1 MKDVNAIAKKALDY
15 KEKGLS
21 EKEIADE
28 LHLSPET
35 VTWLL
40 TRGVKGGEPP
50 KDVKI
55 GWRSIGVYGNRIGF
69 MAAAMSDIAFEEME
83 KRQMDADAVIGV
95 AINGIP
101 LAALISE
108 ELGKELII
116 YRPSQERHGKGGA
129 FSSNYASPQGKK
141 ALIVDDVVST
151 GDTIKAAISDV
162 HELGGTIVLA
172 VVLVNKTAHDELAG
186 VPLRALIRARSIST
200 AQSFSPSPRSEPR
213 VRRTDPLVR

>member
-1 MKDVNAIAKKALDY
+1 MKDVNAIAKRAFEY

-55 GWRSIGVYGNRIGF
+55 GWRSLGVYGNRLGF
-69 MAAAMSDIAFEEME
+69 VAAAMSDIALEEME
-83 KRQMDADAVIGV
+83 KRQIDADGIMGV

-101 LAALISE
+101 LATLISE
-108 ELGKELII
+108 ELGKELVI

-129 FSSNYASPQGKK
+129 FSSNYAAPQGKK
-141 ALIVDDVVST
+141 LLLVDDVVST
-151 GDTIKAAISDV
+151 GDTIKGAISDI
-162 HELGGTIVLA
+162 HDAGGTAILV
-172 VVLVNKTAHDELAG
+172 VVLVNKTVQDELAG
-186 VPLRALIRARSIST
+186 VPLRALIRARSI
-200 AQSFSPSPRSEPR
+200 
-213 VRRTDPLVR
+213 

>member
-69 MAAAMSDIAFEEME
+69 MAAAMSDIALEEME

-141 ALIVDDVVST
+141 VLIVDDVVST

-162 HELGGTIVLA
+162 HELGGTVVLA
-172 VVLVNKTAHDELAG
+172 VGLVNKTALDELAG
-186 VPLRALIRARSIST
+186 VPLRALIRARSI
-200 AQSFSPSPRSEPR
+200 
-213 VRRTDPLVR
+213 

>member
-1 MKDVNAIAKKALDY
+1 MKDVNAIAKRALEY

-69 MAAAMSDIAFEEME
+69 MAAAMADIALEEME
-83 KRQMDADAVIGV
+83 KRHIDADGVIGV

-108 ELGKELII
+108 ELGKELMI

-141 ALIVDDVVST
+141 ALIVDDVLST
-151 GDTIKAAISDV
+151 GDTIKGAISDV
-162 HELGGTIVLA
+162 HELGGTVVLA
-172 VVLVNKTAHDELAG
+172 VVLVNKTAQDELAG
-186 VPLRALIRARSIST
+186 VPLRALIRARSI
-200 AQSFSPSPRSEPR
+200 
-213 VRRTDPLVR
+213 

>member
-1 MKDVNAIAKKALDY
+1 MKDVNAIAKRALEY

-40 TRGVKGGEPP
+40 TRGIKGGEPP

-55 GWRSIGVYGNRIGF
+55 GWRSVGVYGNRIGF
-69 MAAAMSDIAFEEME
+69 MAAAMADIALEEME
-83 KRQMDADAVIGV
+83 KRQLDADSILGI

-108 ELGKELII
+108 ELGKEIVI

-141 ALIVDDVVST
+141 VVIVDDVVST

-162 HELGGTIVLA
+162 HDAGGTTILA
-172 VVLVNKTAHDELAG
+172 VVFVNKTAHDELAG
-186 VPLRALIRARSIST
+186 VPLRALIRARSI
-200 AQSFSPSPRSEPR
+200 
-213 VRRTDPLVR
+213 

>member
-1 MKDVNAIAKKALDY
+1 MKDVNAIAKKALEY

-21 EKEIADE
+21 EREIADE

-55 GWRSIGVYGNRIGF
+55 GWRSVGVYGNRIGF
-69 MAAAMSDIAFEEME
+69 MAAAMSDIALEEME
-83 KRQMDADAVIGV
+83 KRQIDADAILGI

-141 ALIVDDVVST
+141 VVLVDVVST
-151 GDTIKAAISDV
+151 GDTLKAAIGDVSDI
-162 HELGGTIVLA
+162 GGTAVLA
-172 VVLVNKTAHDELAG
+172 VVLVNKTALDDLAG
-186 VPLRALIRARSIST
+186 VPLRALIRARSI
-200 AQSFSPSPRSEPR
+200 
-213 VRRTDPLVR
+213 

>member
-1 MKDVNAIAKKALDY
+1 MKDVNAIAKKALEY

-21 EKEIADE
+21 EREIADE

-55 GWRSIGVYGNRIGF
+55 GWRSVGVYGNRIGF
-69 MAAAMSDIAFEEME
+69 MAAAMSDIALEEME
-83 KRQMDADAVIGV
+83 KRQIDADAILGI

-141 ALIVDDVVST
+141 VVLVDDVVST
-151 GDTIKAAISDV
+151 GDTLKAAIGDV
-162 HELGGTIVLA
+162 HDIGGTAVLA
-172 VVLVNKTAHDELAG
+172 VVLVNKTALDDLAG
-186 VPLRALIRARSIST
+186 VPLRALIRARSI
-200 AQSFSPSPRSEPR
+200 
-213 VRRTDPLVR
+213 

>member
-69 MAAAMSDIAFEEME
+69 MAAAMADIALEEME
-83 KRQMDADAVIGV
+83 KRQIDADGVIGV

-108 ELGKELII
+108 ELGKELMI

-141 ALIVDDVVST
+141 ALIVDDVLST
-151 GDTIKAAISDV
+151 GDTIKGAISDV
-162 HELGGTIVLA
+162 HELGGTVVLA
-172 VVLVNKTAHDELAG
+172 VVLVNKTAQDELAG
-186 VPLRALIRARSIST
+186 VPLRALIRARSI
-200 AQSFSPSPRSEPR
+200 
-213 VRRTDPLVR
+213 

>member
-1 MKDVNAIAKKALDY
+1 MKDVNAIAKKALEY

-55 GWRSIGVYGNRIGF
+55 GWRSVGVYGNRIGF
-69 MAAAMSDIAFEEME
+69 MAAAMSDIALEELE
-83 KRQMDADAVIGV
+83 KRQIDADAILGI

-141 ALIVDDVVST
+141 VVLVDDVVST
-151 GDTIKAAISDV
+151 GDTLKAAIGDV
-162 HELGGTIVLA
+162 HDIGGTAVLA
-172 VVLVNKTAHDELAG
+172 VVLVNKTALDDLAG
-186 VPLRALIRARSIST
+186 VPLRALIRARSI
-200 AQSFSPSPRSEPR
+200 
-213 VRRTDPLVR
+213 

>member
-1 MKDVNAIAKKALDY
+1 MKDVNAIAKRALEY

-69 MAAAMSDIAFEEME
+69 MAAAMADIALEEME
-83 KRQMDADAVIGV
+83 KRQIDADSIVGV

-101 LAALISE
+101 MAAFISE
-108 ELGKELII
+108 ELGKELIVH
-116 YRPSQERHGKGGA
+116 RPSEERHGKGGA
-129 FSSNYASPQGKK
+129 FSSNYATPHGQ
-141 ALIVDDVVST
+141 
-151 GDTIKAAISDV
+151 
-162 HELGGTIVLA
+162 
-172 VVLVNKTAHDELAG
+172 N
-186 VPLRALIRARSIST
+186 ALIR
-200 AQSFSPSPRSEPR
+200 
-213 VRRTDPLVR
+213 D

>member
-1 MKDVNAIAKKALDY
+1 MKDVNSIAKRALEY

-28 LHLSPET
+28 LHLSAET

-69 MAAAMSDIAFEEME
+69 MAAAMSDIGLEEME
-83 KRQMDADAVIGV
+83 KRQVDADAILGV

-101 LAALISE
+101 LATLISE

-141 ALIVDDVVST
+141 VMIVDDVVSS
-151 GDTIKAAISDV
+151 GDTIKAAISDI
-162 HELGGTIVLA
+162 HGLGGTAVLA
-172 VVLVNKTAHDELAG
+172 VVIVNKTVQDELSG
-186 VPLRALIRARSIST
+186 VPLRALIRARSM
-200 AQSFSPSPRSEPR
+200 
-213 VRRTDPLVR
+213 

>member
-69 MAAAMSDIAFEEME
+69 MAAAMSDIALEEME

-141 ALIVDDVVST
+141 VLIVDDVVST

-172 VVLVNKTAHDELAG
+172 VVLVNKTALDELAG
-186 VPLRALIRARSIST
+186 VPLRALIRARSI
-200 AQSFSPSPRSEPR
+200 
-213 VRRTDPLVR
+213 

>member
-69 MAAAMSDIAFEEME
+69 MAAAMSDIALEEME
-83 KRQMDADAVIGV
+83 KRQMDAGAVIGV

-186 VPLRALIRARSIST
+186 VPLRALIRARSI
-200 AQSFSPSPRSEPR
+200 
-213 VRRTDPLVR
+213 

>member
-1 MKDVNAIAKKALDY
+1 MKDVNAIAKRAMEY

-28 LHLSPET
+28 LHLSAET

-55 GWRSIGVYGNRIGF
+55 GWRSVGVFGNRIGF
-69 MAAAMSDIAFEEME
+69 MAAAMSDIALEELE
-83 KRQMDADAVIGV
+83 KRQMDADSIVGV

-101 LAALISE
+101 LAALMSE
-108 ELGKELII
+108 ELERELII

-141 ALIVDDVVST
+141 VLIVDDVVST
-151 GDTIKAAISDV
+151 GDTIKATISDV
-162 HELGGTIVLA
+162 HDAGGTVVLA
-172 VVLVNKTAHDELAG
+172 VVLVNKTAHDEIAG
-186 VPLRALIRARSIST
+186 VPLRALIRARSM
-200 AQSFSPSPRSEPR
+200 
-213 VRRTDPLVR
+213 